1 MTILETERL
10 RLRRMTRDDALF
22 MHELMNE
29 PEFISN
35 VADRGI
41 RTPADAARWI
51 EEKILP
57 SYERHGF
64 GFYIVE
70 LRAMDAAI
78 GICGLV
84 KREAL
89 PDVDLGFAF
98 LPSFRSNGYGVE
110 SATAVM
116 AYATSTLGLTRIVAI
131 VNPENEAS
139 IRLLEKLGTAAWFRP
154 RHWLHAPPQ
163 ELPGEHG

>member
-84 KREAL
+84 KRETL
-89 PDVDLGFAF
+89 DDVDI
-98 LPSFRSNGYGVE
+98 GY
-110 SATAVM
+110 
-116 AYATSTLGLTRIVAI
+116 
-131 VNPENEAS
+131 S
-139 IRLLEKLGTAAWFRP
+139 ILQIGRA
-154 RHWLHAPPQ
+154 HV
-163 ELPGEHG
+163 